1 VSDFDRPDPKKD
13 RLNLAQHGMSLH
25 EAERFDFDTAEI
37 EEDTRARYGEQRFNG
52 IGRLH
57 NGPIVVF
64 AFTYRGD
71 KVRAISLRKATP
83 KERRKWLEKG

>member
-1 VSDFDRPDPKKD
+1 VSDFDRPDPEKD
-13 RLNLAQHGMSLH
+13 RVNIAQHGMSLH

-37 EEDTRARYGEQRFNG
+37 EDDTRARYGEQRFRG
-52 IGRLH
+52 IGRLR

-64 AFTYRGD
+64 AFTYRGE

-83 KERRKWLEKG
+83 RERRKWLEKN